1 MTPNSP
7 AKDCHGSSFESSV
20 KKEDPPDMIVIPDSP
35 VKGIGGSDSIG
46 VHASMKL
53 KDDDL
58 LHQKVHSKETALHLL
73 KRFKDPCGTH
83 QSIAISGGSNN
94 ANASQYNRPLPAT
107 ACTISAG
114 NNDAIASQYNMP
126 LLPAASTIRA
136 GNNDANTSQYNIPLP
151 AASTIRA
158 GNNDAIGSQ
167 YNMPLLPAAST
178 IRAGNN
184 DANTSQYNIPLP
196 AASTIRA
203 GNNDA
208 IGSQYN
214 MPLLPAASTIR
225 AGNNDANTSQYN
237 IPLPAASTIRAGNN
251 DAIGSQYNMPL
262 LPAASTI
269 RAGNNDAI
277 ASQYN
282 RPLLPAASTI
292 RAGNNDAIGSQY
304 NRPLLP
310 AASTIRAGNNDAIA
324 SQYNRPLLP
333 ATSTIRAGNNDA
345 IASQYNRVKKCAGC
359 PFPFRDP
366 NGPPFIGL
374 VIQHKER
381 DQYRDA
387 HEAAKKEAE
396 RVQLEAEYKAAA
408 AVSKIYEDASK
419 EEREQYLG
427 SDDPDYEDHHK
438 DDVPQAHVVF
448 EYVWGDNPQKQPYAT
463 KTPFGW
469 CVAGPSEIKD
479 GESKPIALS
488 IFEFDVSQEVSSVNL
503 ERQVE
508 KFWALEQHGFANP
521 DESKNS
527 VEDKKAL
534 EIFQETTKLKD
545 GRYEVGLLWNTKD
558 PHLPNNRTQA
568 ERRLQQLKRRFVRD
582 SEFAARYKAVMEEY
596 ISKGYA
602 KKLSDEEAART
613 SEKTWYLPHHGV
625 TNPNKAKLN
634 NSLIGVLMR
643 FRKERIAVSSDI
655 ESMFH
660 RVACREEDTDALR
673 FLWWNGNEDEPSDYK
688 MTVHLFGKADSPCIS
703 SLALK
708 RTAIDNEADFDREVS
723 EIVHNNFYVDDCL
736 FSKPTVEEAV
746 NLSLQLMQLLKKGN
760 FRLTKFA
767 SSDKHVL
774 SSIPAEERT
783 IKDLDLDKLPVERA
797 LGVQWDIKND
807 TFGVKV
813 SAQPKQL
820 NDNTRRACLSTISS
834 TFDPLGMISPVL
846 LPAKRIVQKT
856 WQLKLNWD
864 DQLPEDLLEALEK
877 WKEELP
883 LLTQVNIPR
892 CYFVNGCT
900 TGAAFQL
907 HHFCDASEY
916 GYGTVSYLRKEA
928 ANGTVECA
936 FITSKSRTAP
946 LQYVSIPRLEL
957 QAATIAVRVH
967 SMIVKEINLT
977 ISSAFFWTDSRIV
990 IQYINNESRR
1000 FKTYVANR
1008 VAEIRC
1014 ASQPDQWR
1022 HCPGLM
1028 NPADDASRGLSAQA
1042 LLDSERW
1049 FTGPAFLLETE
1060 PEWPSLE
1067 IEALPESDPECY
1079 VLNCYVL
1086 NVHCYVLNCYVL
1098 NVHVLVVLCTK
1109 YVHCY
1114 VLNCYVLNCY
1124 VLNVHV
1130 LVVLCTKLLC
1140 TKCECPCS
1148 VMRVMY

>member
-1 MTPNSP
+1 M
-7 AKDCHGSSFESSV
+7 E
-20 KKEDPPDMIVIPDSP
+20 
-35 VKGIGGSDSIG
+35 
-46 VHASMKL
+46 
-53 KDDDL
+53 
-58 LHQKVHSKETALHLL
+58 
-73 KRFKDPCGTH
+73 
-83 QSIAISGGSNN
+83 
-94 ANASQYNRPLPAT
+94 
-107 ACTISAG
+107 
-114 NNDAIASQYNMP
+114 
-126 LLPAASTIRA
+126 
-136 GNNDANTSQYNIPLP
+136 
-151 AASTIRA
+151 
-158 GNNDAIGSQ
+158 
-167 YNMPLLPAAST
+167 
-178 IRAGNN
+178 
-184 DANTSQYNIPLP
+184 
-196 AASTIRA
+196 
-203 GNNDA
+203 
-208 IGSQYN
+208 
-214 MPLLPAASTIR
+214 
-225 AGNNDANTSQYN
+225 
-237 IPLPAASTIRAGNN
+237 
-251 DAIGSQYNMPL
+251 
-262 LPAASTI
+262 
-269 RAGNNDAI
+269 
-277 ASQYN
+277 
-282 RPLLPAASTI
+282 
-292 RAGNNDAIGSQY
+292 
-304 NRPLLP
+304 
-310 AASTIRAGNNDAIA
+310 
-324 SQYNRPLLP
+324 
-333 ATSTIRAGNNDA
+333 
-345 IASQYNRVKKCAGC
+345 
-359 PFPFRDP
+359 
-366 NGPPFIGL
+366 
-374 VIQHKER
+374 
-381 DQYRDA
+381 
-387 HEAAKKEAE
+387 EAAKKEAE

-508 KFWALEQHGFANP
+508 KFWSLEQHGFANP

-534 EIFQETTKLKD
+534 EILQETTKLKD

-568 ERRLQQLKRRFVRD
+568 ERRLRQLKRRFVRD

-596 ISKGYA
+596 ISIGYA

-613 SEKTWYLPHHGV
+613 SAKTWYLPHHGV
-625 TNPNKAKLN
+625 TNPNKAKVRVVYDAAAVYGGTSLNKELFQGPQLN

-688 MTVHLFGKADSPCIS
+688 MTVHLF
-703 SLALK
+703 
-708 RTAIDNEADFDREVS
+708 
-723 EIVHNNFYVDDCL
+723 
-736 FSKPTVEEAV
+736 
-746 NLSLQLMQLLKKGN
+746 
-760 FRLTKFA
+760 
-767 SSDKHVL
+767 
-774 SSIPAEERT
+774 
-783 IKDLDLDKLPVERA
+783 
-797 LGVQWDIKND
+797 
-807 TFGVKV
+807 
-813 SAQPKQL
+813 
-820 NDNTRRACLSTISS
+820 
-834 TFDPLGMISPVL
+834 
-846 LPAKRIVQKT
+846 
-856 WQLKLNWD
+856 
-864 DQLPEDLLEALEK
+864 
-877 WKEELP
+877 
-883 LLTQVNIPR
+883 
-892 CYFVNGCT
+892 
-900 TGAAFQL
+900 
-907 HHFCDASEY
+907 EY

-1022 HCPGLM
+1022 HCLGLM

-1049 FTGPAFLLETE
+1049 FTGPAFLLENE

-1067 IEALPESDPECY
+1067 IEALPESDPEVKNDKPIFAMALPDNLHELLLKY
-1079 VLNCYVL
+1079 SSWSVLQRKIAWLLKFKEYLQSQKNKGSTDIGVAKYLSPADIERATLSIVKL
-1086 NVHCYVLNCYVL
+1086 VQRETYAEEIETLKVKDSAKSSSSLSKLRPNLSDGILRVRGRITEAPITFDARFPMILPPMH
-1098 NVHVLVVLCTK
+1098 HVSRLLITHFHERVNIPKFSGNIKNYESWKAAFYACVDKAKATPE
-1109 YVHCY
+1109 Y
-1114 VLNCYVLNCY
+1114 
-1124 VLNVHV
+1124 
-1130 LVVLCTKLLC
+1130 KLLRLR
-1140 TKCECPCS
+1140 ECLQDDAL
-1148 VMRVMY
+1148 RVVDNLGYSPAAYEAAKTRLERKYGGVRRALTLRLDEMNTFKPVREGNEKDLERLAELLDVIVVNLKDAGQDAELGSGSLYITLLRKLNKNLLAKYKQWINDKHQDETVEQLREFTTRIRVPDLSL